1 MSQVLHG
8 FATEGAHCSKVRE
21 ILDASEVS
29 CDIETLSIKS
39 LSTSVVFDEQNSQM
53 NVTGVECI

>member
-29 CDIETLSIKS
+29 CDIETLGIKS
-39 LSTSVVFDEQNSQM
+39 CST
-53 NVTGVECI
+53 